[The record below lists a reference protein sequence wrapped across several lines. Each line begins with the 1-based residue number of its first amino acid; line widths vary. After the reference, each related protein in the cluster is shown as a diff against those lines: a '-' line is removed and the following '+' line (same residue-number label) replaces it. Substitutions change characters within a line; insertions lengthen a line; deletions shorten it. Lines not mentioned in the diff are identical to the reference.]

1 MPGFWEALIQPFG
14 PLPDGMR
21 AMHMVHL
28 KTGKILVFGDDTA
41 DEQLWTPP
49 AGPFVSVPNPT
60 TDLRCAGHSALADG
74 RLLSA
79 VCSSFSLHGP
89 DSDGRLVM
97 ADAHPATAG
106 RRRP

>member
-1 MPGFWEALIQPFG
+1 MPGLWEDPIQPFG

-21 AMHMVHL
+21 AMHMAQL

-74 RLLSA
+74 RLLVVGLRRFAA
-79 VCSSFSLHGP
+79 VFPCTG
-89 DSDGRLVM
+89 M
-97 ADAHPATAG
+97 ARTVG
-106 RRRP
+106 